1 MTYIIMVD
9 YKCTRCNKIFDAPSK
24 LKRHNNNK
32 KVCNATKKEYKC
44 EICNVN
50 FICPAEQARHEKT
63 KKHINN
69 YNTYNQS
76 NVQNNIHGDNIQNI
90 IQLTLNVHSFKE
102 TDMSLIGRTFIK
114 EMGIYIK
121 EDILENNKYDEL
133 KRIELIFDEIILL
146 LEKLHFNIGM
156 EENHNLKILLI
167 FPGIKKAVYEY
178 LILEINPETKNI
190 LWNSLKFEDLISN
203 ILDNLL
209 ILNIK
214 NGKNNEYFNEFI
226 HFVKDNL
233 LNNED
238 NLKILK
244 PVIDKKLS
252 EMYVNFNKKQN
263 KSDRE
268 EHEDIDDKINEY
280 KRYRKKECK
289 LNNGFNPEII
299 NSKII

>member
-1 MTYIIMVD
+1 MH
-9 YKCTRCNKIFDAPSK
+9 KCDVCNKEFKFLSK
-24 LKRHNNNK
+24 LNEHKNRK
-32 KVCNATKKEYKC
+32 TICSASKKEYKC
-44 EICNVN
+44 EICNIN
-50 FICPAEQARHEKT
+50 FARPAEQARHEKT

-226 HFVKDNL
+226 NYVKDNL

>member
-1 MTYIIMVD
+1 MHNCS
-9 YKCTRCNKIFDAPSK
+9 KCNKTFKYDSELTRHKNRKVPCDAP
-24 LKRHNNNK
+24 
-32 KVCNATKKEYKC
+32 KKEYKC

-50 FICPAEQARHEKT
+50 FICPAEQTRHEKT

-102 TDMSLIGRTFIK
+102 TDMSFINRSFIND
-114 EMGIYIK
+114 MGNYIK
-121 EDILENNKYDEL
+121 EDILENKKFDEL
-133 KRIELIFDEIILL
+133 KKLELIFDEIIIL
-146 LEKLHFNIGM
+146 LEKLHFNIGI

-190 LWNSLKFEDLISN
+190 LWNSLQFEDLIKN

-209 ILNIK
+209 ILNTRRGT
-214 NGKNNEYFNEFI
+214 NYVNYNEFI
-226 HFVKDNL
+226 NFVKDNL
-233 LNNED
+233 LNNNK

-244 PVIDKKLS
+244 PIIDKKLS

-263 KSDRE
+263 KLDRT
-268 EHEDIDDKINEY
+268 EHEDFDDKINEY
-280 KRYRKKECK
+280 RYYRKKECK
-289 LNNGFNPEII
+289 LNNGFDPEII
-299 NSKII
+299 NSKIV

>member
-1 MTYIIMVD
+1 MH
-9 YKCTRCNKIFDAPSK
+9 KCNKCNKIFKYDSE
-24 LKRHNNNK
+24 LIRHNNRK
-32 KVCNATKKEYKC
+32 IPCDSIKKEYKC

-226 HFVKDNL
+226 NYVKENL